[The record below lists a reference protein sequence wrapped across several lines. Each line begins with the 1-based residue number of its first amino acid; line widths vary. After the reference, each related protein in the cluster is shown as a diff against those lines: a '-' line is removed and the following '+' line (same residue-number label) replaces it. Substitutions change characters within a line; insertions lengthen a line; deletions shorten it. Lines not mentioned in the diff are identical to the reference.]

1 MPQLPEDDATIGR
14 RYALCVGIG
23 TYTTLTNR
31 NLRYAVEDA
40 KAVAERLQDP
50 QRGSFEVTLLTEAT
64 ETTEDQLRKDLNR
77 MVNAYD
83 RKPEDLVVIYFS
95 CHGGVY
101 RDENN
106 FYLQPSDTR
115 MDPDGEPDKNTV
127 IDIYDLAKRLSGAR
141 VKNIIFLLDV
151 CHSGGAG
158 AIFQH
163 LRFDLRPDTNL
174 FIIGAARQDQVAMQ
188 SSQLQHGIFT
198 HCLLRAFEQPPTK
211 DGWLTVS
218 QIQSFV
224 SDEIHWFAKDHP
236 IQIQGWSVTIN
247 PNLPLLRN
255 PAYPELC
262 PLPPLWNV
270 PLQRNSFFTGQED
283 LLVRLATI
291 LHSDQKTALTQPQA
305 IAGLGGIGK
314 TQLALEYAYRH
325 RQDYHAVLWSRA
337 DTREALISTFV
348 TIAHLLDLPQ
358 KDEQDQMITVEAVK
372 AWLAGRS
379 KWLLILD
386 NADELA
392 MVKEFIPLAFQGHLL
407 LTTRAQVMGGLARK
421 IEVEAMRPETGA
433 LLLLRRAG
441 LLAPDTPL
449 EQTSP
454 ADVIVA
460 KELSKE
466 MGGLPLALDQAG
478 AYIEEVPCSPQD
490 YQQLYQTRRTELLK
504 GRGGVAP
511 DYPESVATTW
521 SLAFQKVERGN
532 PAASDLLRLCAFL
545 HPDAIPEEMIAK
557 GAQHLG
563 PQLQATASDPLA
575 LNKAITA
582 LRAYSLLNRDATN
595 KTLSIHRL
603 VQAVLRE
610 DMNEKTARQWMKRVV
625 EAVSEV
631 FPEVQPET
639 WTHCER
645 LLPHALVCIAFI
657 KQENMTFPKTAA
669 FLQRVGWYLEV
680 RARYAEAEPL
690 LQRALVMRNQEEPP
704 KLLDIVQCLR
714 YLGEIY
720 YYLGRYPQSEQHYQE
735 ALTLCKQAF
744 GTEHPATA
752 QSLNDLGAFYYTQG
766 KYDQAEPLLTQALTL
781 REHIL
786 GPEHVEVSETL
797 NNLAMLYNAQG
808 KYDQAEPLL
817 RRAVEIRE
825 RTLGP
830 DHPEVTRFLNNLAF
844 LYNDQGKYDQA
855 EPLLRR
861 ALDTYERTLGPD
873 HPDVARALIG
883 LAQLYTDQRKYDQ
896 AEPLLRRAL
905 TIREQK
911 LGAEHPEVAESLNDL
926 AVLYNKQEKY
936 KQAEPLLTQ
945 ALVMRRQAFGPEHPG
960 IAECLSNLAVS
971 YHGKKE
977 YPQAEDLFKQALTMR
992 EQTLGPNAPQLAYTL
1007 RGLANLYVDQDRY
1020 RDAEPLYQ
1028 RALKIQ
1034 EHLSPNHPEVATS
1047 LESYALLL
1055 RKLGR
1060 GLEAD
1065 ILEERA
1071 RGIRLQPSR

>member
-14 RYALCVGIG
+14 RYVLCVGIG

-158 AIFQH
+158 
-163 LRFDLRPDTNL
+163 
-174 FIIGAARQDQVAMQ
+174 
-188 SSQLQHGIFT
+188 GIFT

-379 KWLLILD
+379 
-386 NADELA
+386 
-392 MVKEFIPLAFQGHLL
+392 
-407 LTTRAQVMGGLARK
+407 T
-421 IEVEAMRPETGA
+421 
-433 LLLLRRAG
+433 
-441 LLAPDTPL
+441 
-449 EQTSP
+449 
-454 ADVIVA
+454 
-460 KELSKE
+460 
-466 MGGLPLALDQAG
+466 
-478 AYIEEVPCSPQD
+478 
-490 YQQLYQTRRTELLK
+490 
-504 GRGGVAP
+504 
-511 DYPESVATTW
+511 
-521 SLAFQKVERGN
+521 
-532 PAASDLLRLCAFL
+532 
-545 HPDAIPEEMIAK
+545 
-557 GAQHLG
+557 
-563 PQLQATASDPLA
+563 
-575 LNKAITA
+575 
-582 LRAYSLLNRDATN
+582 
-595 KTLSIHRL
+595 
-603 VQAVLRE
+603 
-610 DMNEKTARQWMKRVV
+610 
-625 EAVSEV
+625 
-631 FPEVQPET
+631 
-639 WTHCER
+639 
-645 LLPHALVCIAFI
+645 
-657 KQENMTFPKTAA
+657 
-669 FLQRVGWYLEV
+669 
-680 RARYAEAEPL
+680 
-690 LQRALVMRNQEEPP
+690 
-704 KLLDIVQCLR
+704 
-714 YLGEIY
+714 
-720 YYLGRYPQSEQHYQE
+720 
-735 ALTLCKQAF
+735 
-744 GTEHPATA
+744 
-752 QSLNDLGAFYYTQG
+752 
-766 KYDQAEPLLTQALTL
+766 
-781 REHIL
+781 
-786 GPEHVEVSETL
+786 
-797 NNLAMLYNAQG
+797 
-808 KYDQAEPLL
+808 
-817 RRAVEIRE
+817 
-825 RTLGP
+825 
-830 DHPEVTRFLNNLAF
+830 
-844 LYNDQGKYDQA
+844 
-855 EPLLRR
+855 
-861 ALDTYERTLGPD
+861 
-873 HPDVARALIG
+873 
-883 LAQLYTDQRKYDQ
+883 
-896 AEPLLRRAL
+896 
-905 TIREQK
+905 
-911 LGAEHPEVAESLNDL
+911 
-926 AVLYNKQEKY
+926 
-936 KQAEPLLTQ
+936 
-945 ALVMRRQAFGPEHPG
+945 
-960 IAECLSNLAVS
+960 
-971 YHGKKE
+971 
-977 YPQAEDLFKQALTMR
+977 
-992 EQTLGPNAPQLAYTL
+992 
-1007 RGLANLYVDQDRY
+1007 
-1020 RDAEPLYQ
+1020 
-1028 RALKIQ
+1028 
-1034 EHLSPNHPEVATS
+1034 
-1047 LESYALLL
+1047 
-1055 RKLGR
+1055 
-1060 GLEAD
+1060 
-1065 ILEERA
+1065 
-1071 RGIRLQPSR
+1071 